1 MTGAARK
8 DVEPRS
14 VKMGLVEEVEN
25 LSPGLHVD
33 PLGWFE
39 DLVRGK
45 VDIHKVGARNRVS
58 SQVAI
63 GSRRRP
69 RKGAGIVP
77 QIRSSQG
84 RTLSYFAA
92 TCRNSVGGI
101 GVEARVQVGTVRRPP
116 VPVLGNVRSHAP

>member
-25 LSPGLHVD
+25 LSPRLHVD

-45 VDIHKVGARNRVS
+45 VDIHKVGPGNRVS

-63 GSRRRP
+63 GPRRRP
-69 RKGAGIVP
+69 RKGARIVP
-77 QIRSSQG
+77 QVGSSQ
-84 RTLSYFAA
+84 RCALSYSAA
-92 TCRNSVGGI
+92 TRRNSMCGI
-101 GVEARVQVGTVRRPP
+101 
-116 VPVLGNVRSHAP
+116 